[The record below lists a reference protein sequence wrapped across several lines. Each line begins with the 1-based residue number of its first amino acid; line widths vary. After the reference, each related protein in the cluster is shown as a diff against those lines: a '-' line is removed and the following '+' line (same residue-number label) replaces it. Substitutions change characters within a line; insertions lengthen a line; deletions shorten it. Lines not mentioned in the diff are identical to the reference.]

1 MRFKIDENLHPDAAT
16 VLSEGGHE
24 VSTVRAQGL
33 RGALDDELAAV
44 CKREDRVL
52 VTLDLDFADIRGYP
66 PHESP
71 GILVLRLRKQD
82 KASVL
87 AVLRRLL
94 PVLERTPPH
103 GALWV
108 VDEAGIRVRGEEIED
123 NG

>member
-1 MRFKIDENLHPDAAT
+1 M
-16 VLSEGGHE
+16 
-24 VSTVRAQGL
+24 RAQGL
-33 RGALDDELAAV
+33 RGALDDEVAAL
-44 CKREDRVL
+44 CQREDRVL
-52 VTLDLDFADIRGYP
+52 VTLDLDFADIRAYP
-66 PHESP
+66 PHEFP

-103 GALWV
+103 GELWL
-108 VDEAGIRVRGEEIED
+108 VDETGIRVRGKEPED